1 MKDEMEKLQREAYE
15 AKSEKNKLNN
25 QFVETKRKLERTE
38 ANLKKLQS
46 VEETLKE
53 QNSTNMKKLTKIE
66 NRYEDKV

>member
-38 ANLKKLQS
+38 ANFKKLQS

>member
-38 ANLKKLQS
+38 VNLKKL
-46 VEETLKE
+46 
-53 QNSTNMKKLTKIE
+53 
-66 NRYEDKV
+66 